1 MAHSD
6 FDMLP
11 NWYEAYI
18 GTDPFNPDTDGDL
31 ITDRDELLV
40 THTNPLKKDSDGNGW
55 TDYEDWA
62 GLSRPEADADN
73 DGVSN
78 EAEAKAGT
86 DVRKADTDD
95 DGLTDG
101 IELASGGVYSALLL
115 DTDGNGVSDY
125 AQYYGVQPGTGTGG
139 ADPAPAVADP
149 AASPTPASEGTG
161 SGPGNSVETPEPDA
175 DGDGLPDSREAEVGT
190 DPAKADTDGDGLTD
204 GLEVRW
210 GSSPLLVDTDSDGL
224 QDGTEYLLETDP
236 SDPDTDLD
244 SLSDADEVNVTHT
257 NPKLADTD
265 GDGLS
270 DSHELFF
277 VNPPTNPLN
286 PDTDGDLLTDMEEL
300 NAASLYP
307 GLKLMLSPTKT
318 DTDGDGVSDYQAVQT
333 YLQDSDGGGVPDGIE
348 LMYGLNPKL
357 AADDAGDLDG
367 DGQSN
372 AEEYAAGQA
381 LNGSYTKLYD
391 WDLDGM
397 TNVWEVAHGLN
408 PHDHRDAAEDPDRD
422 WSLNRFEYSFGTDP
436 HAKDSGMNGRTRQN
450 VPVRADGDGTEWDAD
465 WDQDGQNNL
474 SEILDSKTS
483 PLDGTSF
490 AYSASYEGGG
500 VGGGGD
506 GEGGEGGG
514 GDPNP
519 CYCGGDACSCSS
531 SGNCAS
537 TCYSQTMCTCGG
549 TACGCSQT
557 GQCGGT
563 CEPPSNCACGGD
575 ACACGTSPSC
585 GGAACTAQ
593 ACSCGGVAC
602 GCGSYPACGGVACEP
617 QTCICGGSSC
627 SCGNSPSCGGVACE
641 PSCSCGGSACSCGT
655 NPSCSSPCQEMCQCS
670 GTMSG
675 SCSCSPGTTC
685 GEYPCYA
692 PEPCSCSNVG
702 NGCSCATSTDC
713 SGSCGACICPDAG
726 MGCACTTYNECA
738 GMDCYSNPMC
748 NCAGVAAGECSCTY
762 EGECQTACGSCI
774 CPDAGMG
781 CACTS
786 YNECNGMDCYSNPMC
801 NCAGVATD
809 DCDCTYEGECEESCE
824 EPGKITSVE
833 ATDSRGLAGTRS
845 STSTLKMVYGDDTT
859 QSPAASL
866 QATPEGT
873 LKEEEPNWTS
883 SAGALTPSELSASWI
898 GTSTSTI
905 DASAEG
911 GGAGVTVEVVNSGK
925 QEIKID
931 KKTSGVEDIEKKLN
945 DWMTVF
951 GKKSVW
957 QYGGEIKI
965 DYQRCDYYNDGS
977 RTGWMANASGSI
989 SASAPAIVI
998 DHWPS
1003 FPIGYGLSVK
1013 PTASIK
1019 PFTVGGGLS
1028 FGYDERKGDPWSDPL
1043 SGTITVSSGAEA
1055 GATLQWG
1062 PDVINVHATFTGS
1075 IDIKGEAKFDNQQRD
1090 IRVQSA
1096 KLDIG
1101 KLKLKYEANAQLW
1114 NATWTFSTGEYEIWD
1129 GVNLEAPGFPVTV
1142 WTIPSD

>member
-1 MAHSD
+1 MNKASFILPGLRKFRRQRWMAWAQAVALLHWSASLPMAQGAGYVPGSGASALEWKASPVWEGENASPTAGPDMAHSD

-40 THTNPLKKDSDGNGW
+40 TYTNPLKKDSDGNGW

-78 EAEAKAGT
+78 EAEAEAGT
-86 DVRKADTDD
+86 DVRKADSDD

-101 IELASGGVYSALLL
+101 IELASGGVYSALLP

-125 AQYYGVQPGTGTGG
+125 AQYYGVQPGPGTE
-139 ADPAPAVADP
+139 AAPAPITARTPGAAAP
-149 AASPTPASEGTG
+149 AQG
-161 SGPGNSVETPEPDA
+161 PDA
-175 DGDGLPDSREAEVGT
+175 DEDGLSDSREAGLGT
-190 DPAKADTDGDGLTD
+190 DPAKADTDGDGLAD

-270 DSHELFF
+270 DSHELVF
-277 VNPPTNPLN
+277 VSPPTDPLK

-307 GLKLMLSPTKT
+307 GLRLMLSPTKT

-617 QTCICGGSSC
+617 QSCICGGSAC
-627 SCGNSPSCGGVACE
+627 SCGNSPSCSGVACE
-641 PSCSCGGSACSCGT
+641 QSCSCGGSACSCGT
-655 NPSCSSPCQEMCQCS
+655 NPTCSSPCQQMCQCN
-670 GTMSG
+670 GTMFG
-675 SCSCSPGTTC
+675 ACSCSPGTTC

-713 SGSCGACICPDAG
+713 SGSCGPCICPDAG
-726 MGCACTTYNECA
+726 MGCAC
-738 GMDCYSNPMC
+738 M
-748 NCAGVAAGECSCTY
+748 
-762 EGECQTACGSCI
+762 
-774 CPDAGMG
+774 
-781 CACTS
+781 S

-801 NCAGVATD
+801 DCAGVGTGA
-809 DCDCTYEGECEESCE
+809 CDCTYKGECSETCESCQCGCSLTPCQE
-824 EPGKITSVE
+824 DCPPPSSPGYTQTFTKTDNSSSYLAPEFKLDVNFDRSDISVTNFSMHGISGIDALVLSYEITTGDPTIINKTKNDNADGSYSWTIQWQAPVTLTIKLFDIVIIE
-833 ATDSRGLAGTRS
+833 GITWTTTINVGDTDTTDS
-845 STSTLKMVYGDDTT
+845 K
-859 QSPAASL
+859 
-866 QATPEGT
+866 
-873 LKEEEPNWTS
+873 
-883 SAGALTPSELSASWI
+883 
-898 GTSTSTI
+898 
-905 DASAEG
+905 DARPCA
-911 GGAGVTVEVVNSGK
+911 
-925 QEIKID
+925 D
-931 KKTSGVEDIEKKLN
+931 
-945 DWMTVF
+945 
-951 GKKSVW
+951 
-957 QYGGEIKI
+957 
-965 DYQRCDYYNDGS
+965 
-977 RTGWMANASGSI
+977 
-989 SASAPAIVI
+989 
-998 DHWPS
+998 
-1003 FPIGYGLSVK
+1003 
-1013 PTASIK
+1013 
-1019 PFTVGGGLS
+1019 
-1028 FGYDERKGDPWSDPL
+1028 
-1043 SGTITVSSGAEA
+1043 
-1055 GATLQWG
+1055 
-1062 PDVINVHATFTGS
+1062 
-1075 IDIKGEAKFDNQQRD
+1075 
-1090 IRVQSA
+1090 
-1096 KLDIG
+1096 
-1101 KLKLKYEANAQLW
+1101 
-1114 NATWTFSTGEYEIWD
+1114 
-1129 GVNLEAPGFPVTV
+1129 
-1142 WTIPSD
+1142 